1 MGLHLYAKYLT
12 SIEHIINATQAVT
25 TGNNKNYSKKIEK
38 MLKCDRSCPLWPATE
53 MFRDSLEPVF
63 P

>member
-1 MGLHLYAKYLT
+1 MLT
-12 SIEHIINATQAVT
+12 TQAVT
-25 TGNNKNYSKKIEK
+25 TGNNKNYRKKIEK